1 MSLHVIAGAGTTGSL
16 TALLLAES
24 GDRVRLISRR
34 GGGPEHP
41 LIERIAVDATDAD
54 RLTELTSGAETLMNT
69 AAPSYDRWPQE
80 FPPLAA
86 ALLTTA
92 ERTGAGYVMMGNTY
106 GYGQVAGEFTED
118 LPMAPNS
125 EKGRVRARMW
135 LDAIASHEAG
145 RARVTEVRA
154 SAFLGGGA
162 ASLYNLLVPSR
173 VLAGEPASFPG
184 DLDAPRTWS
193 YPGDVARALTTIA
206 SDERSWGRPWHV
218 PSTATTS
225 VRALTIR
232 LTEIAGASFPNLR
245 QMPAE
250 ELVEIGK
257 LNTVMA
263 EVAEMLYS
271 LDNPDL
277 LDSSR
282 TERTFGLSATPLDDV
297 LAEMVRTTR
306 GQGGRVRAAARPGD
320 RRS

>member
-1 MSLHVIAGAGTTGSL
+1 MSLHVITGAGTTGSL

-34 GGGPEHP
+34 GRGPEPP
-41 LIERIAVDATDAD
+41 LIERIASDVTDAD
-54 RLTELTSGAETLMNT
+54 RLTELTGGAETLINT

-106 GYGQVAGEFTED
+106 GYGRVEERFTED
-118 LPMAPNS
+118 LPMTPNS
-125 EKGRVRARMW
+125 KKGRVRAQMW
-135 LDAIASHEAG
+135 LDAIAAHDAG

-162 ASLYNLLVPSR
+162 VSLYNLMVPAR

-184 DLDAPRTWS
+184 DLDAFRTWS
-193 YPGDVARALTTIA
+193 YPGDVARTLTTIA
-206 SDERSWGRPWHV
+206 RDEQSWGRAWHV

-225 VRALTIR
+225 VRDLTIR
-232 LTEIAGASFPNLR
+232 LTEIAGAPEPNLR
-245 QMPAE
+245 QLSAE
-250 ELVEIGK
+250 ELAAIGK
-257 LNTVMA
+257 NDAVMA
-263 EVAEMLYS
+263 EVVEMLYS

-277 LDSSR
+277 LDSVL
-282 TERTFGLSATPLDDV
+282 TEKTFGLSATPLDDV
-297 LAEMVRTTR
+297 LTEMVRTSR
-306 GQGGRVRAAARPGD
+306 G
-320 RRS
+320 